1 MQEAQSKKS
10 TVHGNYVKNSPKSRG
25 EVNVNYGPFQGS
37 NIKFHCALCSN
48 NGSMI
53 TERFMALAHALTN
66 FSSRWKNG

>member
-1 MQEAQSKKS
+1 MSKIAVSNTAQ
-10 TVHGNYVKNSPKSRG
+10 SRG

-37 NIKFHCALCSN
+37 NVKFHCALCSN

>member
-1 MQEAQSKKS
+1 MSVLNEALS
-10 TVHGNYVKNSPKSRG
+10 GD
-25 EVNVNYGPFQGS
+25 EVNVSYSPFQGS
-37 NIKFHCALCSN
+37 NEKFHCALCSSNN